1 MSRDINSILPV
12 TPLPVMPASGGGQ
25 SPRASNKSSFQ
36 EAVRKELEK
45 GQEIKISAHAEKR
58 LKERNIVLAQDDLER
73 INTAVKQ
80 AESKGS
86 RESLIIY
93 GDLALITSVRNKTIV
108 TAMEGGMTADHV
120 FTNID
125 SAVIIRQT
133 SA

>member
-1 MSRDINSILPV
+1 MNREISSILPV
-12 TPLPVMPASGGGQ
+12 APLPVVPAGGRQ
-25 SPRASNKSSFQ
+25 SPRKDDKLSFQ
-36 EAVRKELEK
+36 EAVQREIAK

-58 LKERNIVLAQDDLER
+58 LKERNIVLAQDDLDK
-73 INTAVKQ
+73 INMAVKQ

-108 TAMEGGMTADHV
+108 TAMDNNSTTDHV

-125 SAVIIRQT
+125 SAVIVR
-133 SA
+133 